1 MQVFNIN
8 IDMSSPNTNI
18 PYEDE
23 VTPGTSRQP
32 QNADEHEHEDQ
43 NKNKDSGTESA
54 GTSDDSSGNEN
65 RGKTEESPPRKRS
78 RSSSSSESEDAVR
91 KIERTVKRMNKK
103 LKKLK
108 EGSKKTK
115 RTPPPPPVEAPLPE
129 VLPLAPVISERPR
142 KSRRIDTESVQSA
155 FCPRLRPLS
164 DTNQKPLRRATSEE
178 PLRRV
183 DNMPLR
189 RASRVEQ
196 PLRRAQNTDDDV
208 DDVESSEAPYDD
220 AISLP
225 DANADDTEWLDDEVP
240 DEHVSPTP
248 SEHPVDDEM
257 EGLIG
262 ALDFVTSTESMG
274 PDVNPAW
281 AAKLN
286 GIWLEENNLHSMKPL
301 FDKYKVPANCDS
313 VCAPLMN
320 PEMKRVMTS
329 KWDKKHDITYSGMQ
343 KTLTKV
349 VAATLKLNE
358 LNMMKQDA
366 QHKKQGLQITADV
379 VAMLGHVSYE
389 LSNQRKFML
398 GKVIQPNFRP
408 LCAKDTV
415 KPTKLLFGENVT
427 QLIKDVQ
434 VKNKIGYKDDAKS
447 RLRSGGRP
455 PFLGAWRGR
464 PQGRAPRGKNYKGYQ
479 QQYLN
484 NNNNNSTYQNQGHG
498 KKKH

>member
-1 MQVFNIN
+1 MQIFNFN
-8 IDMSSPNTNI
+8 IDMSSPKTNI

-32 QNADEHEHEDQ
+32 QSADEYEDQ
-43 NKNKDSGTESA
+43 NRNNNNDSGTESA

-65 RGKTEESPPRKRS
+65 VGKTEESPPRKR
-78 RSSSSSESEDAVR
+78 RRSSSSESEDAVR

-108 EGSKKTK
+108 EGNKKTK
-115 RTPPPPPVEAPLPE
+115 GTPPPPVEAPLPE
-129 VLPLAPVISERPR
+129 VLPLAPVIPERPR

-164 DTNQKPLRRATSEE
+164 THQKPLRRATSEE

-183 DNMPLR
+183 DNLPLR
-189 RASRVEQ
+189 RASRVEE
-196 PLRRAQNTDDDV
+196 PLRRDLNTDVDN
-208 DDVESSEAPYDD
+208 DDVESEIPYDD

-240 DEHVSPTP
+240 DEHVSPTGP
-248 SEHPVDDEM
+248 EHPVDDEM

-274 PDVNPAW
+274 PEINPTW

-366 QHKKQGLQITADV
+366 QHKKQGLQIAADV

-447 RLRSGGRP
+447 RLRSGGRQ

-484 NNNNNSTYQNQGHG
+484 SNNNNTNQNQGHG